1 MVIDDKIR
9 DEKLQHDINREAA
22 KISALLSGNID
33 KYDYLTGEEIFPFN
47 QRQIIEQDKF
57 PYSPLGKAFE
67 KPTEKQVN
75 AIKSLEISNKKG
87 KFESIFSQF

>member
-33 KYDYLTGEEIFPFN
+33 KYEYLTGE
-47 QRQIIEQDKF
+47 
-57 PYSPLGKAFE
+57 
-67 KPTEKQVN
+67 
-75 AIKSLEISNKKG
+75 
-87 KFESIFSQF
+87 